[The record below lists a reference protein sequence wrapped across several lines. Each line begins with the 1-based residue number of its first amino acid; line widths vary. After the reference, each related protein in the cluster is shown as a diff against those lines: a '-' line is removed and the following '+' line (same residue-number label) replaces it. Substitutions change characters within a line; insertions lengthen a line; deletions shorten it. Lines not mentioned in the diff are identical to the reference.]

1 MRQVVP
7 REQYVEML
15 VDTSLQEAEDLEMG
29 FAAWCDRHVPTWHKM
44 GRDETWIRRR
54 IQSAQSTR
62 KLHETMTERGY
73 TYEQRRQVLR
83 EMYEDAS
90 ELYDL
95 ALERER
101 QQPEPGFILTN
112 GNTHDLVQR
121 YTLRVMLYEADKLAF
136 ARHCIWADLPPET
149 PFHEDDHLRV
159 VRDLSTVEELELG
172 LALARHLIR
181 CYESPVKLTSEQM
194 AQGAEDY
201 GRKLRAEFIAKYG
214 YTPEESSTP
223 YIPITVDGPQDHRE
237 YYAREYPRKADD
249 DDLDE

>member
-1 MRQVVP
+1 MA
-7 REQYVEML
+7 
-15 VDTSLQEAEDLEMG
+15 D
-29 FAAWCDRHVPTWHKM
+29 
-44 GRDETWIRRR
+44 
-54 IQSAQSTR
+54 
-62 KLHETMTERGY
+62 RGY
-73 TYEQRRQVLR
+73 DYEQRRQVLR

-112 GNTHDLVQR
+112 GNTSDIIQR
-121 YTLRVMLYEADKLAF
+121 YTLRVMIYEADKLAY
-136 ARHCIWADLPPET
+136 AKHCIWADLPPEA

-194 AQGAEDY
+194 ALGAEDY
-201 GRKLRAEFIAKYG
+201 GRKLRGEFIAKYG
-214 YTPEESSTP
+214 YKPEESSTP
-223 YIPITVDGPQDHRE
+223 YIPVTIDGPQDHRA
-237 YYAREYPRKADD
+237 YYAREYPKVDADD
-249 DDLDE
+249 EPDE